1 MSEQN
6 TPRNDDESTGHAPE
20 TDKATDTAPAPAEGS
35 GGATPPSDTEEAPRS
50 QSVLRQ
56 ILESSTLVVIMAVVA
71 ALLIA
76 GILICFADEDVR
88 SAAGYFFAQ
97 PADMF
102 SAIGNALGGAYS
114 AIFQGAVVNLQAESF
129 AGFIKPFTQTL
140 TMSTPLIFAGL
151 GLGIGFRAGLFNIG
165 AQGQLLIGAALG
177 AFIGFTYQLPFPLHL
192 LLAVLGTALGGA
204 IWGFIP
210 GFLKARTGAHEVIV
224 TIMLNYIALYLVAYL
239 LTRDAFQREGS
250 NNPIS
255 PIVEESAQ
263 YPLLLGD
270 QFNLHWGFV
279 LALACAWLAWWLMER
294 STLGF
299 EFRAVGANPHAA
311 RTAGMNVSKAYILVM
326 AIAGAFAGLAGSAQV
341 LGTEKVLTTATA
353 GSLGF
358 DAITVALLGRSRPV
372 GTVFAAILFGGLR
385 ASGPT
390 LQVQAGLPVDIIL
403 VIQALIVLFIA
414 APPLI
419 RSMFR
424 LPAPAHEKEVA
435 A

>member
-1 MSEQN
+1 MSDADAS
-6 TPRNDDESTGHAPE
+6 RDKDEPKPDAVDTKAPE
-20 TDKATDTAPAPAEGS
+20 PEGA
-35 GGATPPSDTEEAPRS
+35 GGATDPSDTEEQSRS

-56 ILESSTLVVIMAVVA
+56 ILESSTLVVVMAVVA

-88 SAAGYFFAQ
+88 TAAGYFFSQ

-102 SAIGNALGGAYS
+102 SAIGDALGGAYS

-140 TMSTPLIFAGL
+140 TMATPLIFAGL

-177 AFIGFTYQLPFPLHL
+177 AFIGFTFHLPFPIHL
-192 LLAVLGTALGGA
+192 LLAVIGCALGGA

-239 LTRDAFQREGS
+239 LTREAFQREGS
-250 NNPIS
+250 SNPIS
-255 PIVEESAQ
+255 PIVDESAQ
-263 YPLLLGD
+263 YPLLLGS
-270 QFNLHWGFV
+270 QFNLHWGFI
-279 LALACAWLAWWLMER
+279 LALGCAWFAWWLMER

-299 EFRAVGANPHAA
+299 ELRAVGANPHAA

-326 AIAGAFAGLAGSAQV
+326 VIAGAFAGLAGSAQV

-353 GSLGF
+353 GSIGF
-358 DAITVALLGRSRPV
+358 DAITVALLGRSRPL

-385 ASGPT
+385 AAGPT
-390 LQVQAGLPVDIIL
+390 LQVQAGLPVDIVL

-414 APPLI
+414 APPLV